1 MTLTAKKLRELL
13 DYDPV
18 TGVFVWVVRSNQNTF
33 AGTLAGTTTKHS
45 YVVISIGARVYAA
58 HRLAWL
64 YVHGVWPTYHI
75 DHKDGNASNNQIT
88 NLRDVPRTVNMQNRR
103 KAQINNRSGLQGAMK
118 NGSGWMARI
127 AANGVI
133 HYLGNFRTPEEAHQ
147 AYLEAKRKLHEG
159 CTI

>member
-1 MTLTAKKLRELL
+1 MTLTAEKLRELL
-13 DYDPV
+13 DYDPA
-18 TGVFVWVVRSNQNTF
+18 TGVFIWAVRSNQNTL
-33 AGTLAGTTTKHS
+33 AGTLAGTTKHS
-45 YVVISIGARVYAA
+45 YFAISISSRVYAA

-75 DHKDGNASNNQIT
+75 DHKDGDIRNNQIT
-88 NLRDVPRTVNMQNRR
+88 NLRDVPRNVNMQNRR

-118 NGSGWMARI
+118 NGSGWMSRI

-133 HYLGNFRTPEEAHQ
+133 HYLGNFQTPEEAHQ
-147 AYLEAKRKLHEG
+147 AYLKAKRRLHEG